1 MNEVQTQSKL
11 EIIGSYDFMN
21 KTIDIYGT
29 VDNPLFLAKE
39 VAEWIEHT
47 NVVSMIQSVDEE
59 EKVKVNNVYVANR
72 TGGNG
77 TWLLTED
84 GLYEVFMQ
92 SRKPI
97 AKQFKKKIKE
107 ILKDIRKT
115 GSYNSPTISPQTQE
129 LRDKTEYVRQLN
141 HLIDRYGGNTAS
153 VDVLLGLGNTNISKT
168 ATPRKTTENTENV
181 DDMPTNEIFVKP
193 LYDVDFN
200 EGDNKYETVDKFIR
214 GRKIPDGITTTEVYS
229 DYVAYYLMIHKK
241 PRTRQA
247 FIRRLTQTTRL
258 NVVALNKGK

>member
-11 EIIGSYDFMN
+11 EIIGSYDFMG

-29 VDNPLFLAKE
+29 IDNPLFLAKE

-47 NVVSMIQSVDEE
+47 NAASMIQSVDEDE
-59 EKVKVNNVYVANR
+59 RLRETLFISGQNR
-72 TGGNG
+72 EV
-77 TWLLTED
+77 WLLTED

-107 ILKDIRKT
+107 ILKEIRKS

-141 HLIDRYGGNTAS
+141 RLIDRYGGNTAP
-153 VDVLLGLGNTNISKT
+153 VDVLLGLDNTNISKT
-168 ATPRKTTENTENV
+168 ATPRKTAENTENV

-229 DYVAYYLMIHKK
+229 DYVAYCLMIHKK

>member
-11 EIIGSYDFMN
+11 EIIGSYDFMD

-47 NVVSMIQSVDEE
+47 NAASMIQTVDES
-59 EKVKVNNVYVANR
+59 EKVINNVY
-72 TGGNG
+72 TLGGEQKA
-77 TWLLTED
+77 WFLTED

-107 ILKDIRKT
+107 ILKEIRKS

-141 HLIDRYGGNTAS
+141 SLIDRYGGNTAP

-229 DYVAYYLMIHKK
+229 DYVAYCLMIHKK